1 MLKMFMEWL
10 ILILICMIIRYSKIA
25 SKTIDGV
32 FQMKLDFVQKSLATQ
47 VHDDAPRPLS
57 YIVE

>member
-1 MLKMFMEWL
+1 MEWL
-10 ILILICMIIRYSKIA
+10 ILVLVCMIIRYSKTA

-57 YIVE
+57 YTIAE

>member
-1 MLKMFMEWL
+1 MEWL
-10 ILILICMIIRYSKIA
+10 ILVLVCMIIRYSKIA
-25 SKTIDGV
+25 SKTTYGV

-57 YIVE
+57 YTIAE